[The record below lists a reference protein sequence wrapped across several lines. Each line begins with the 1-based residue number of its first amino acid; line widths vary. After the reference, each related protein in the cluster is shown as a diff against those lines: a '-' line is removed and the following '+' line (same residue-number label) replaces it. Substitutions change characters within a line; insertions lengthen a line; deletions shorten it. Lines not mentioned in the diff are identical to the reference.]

1 MKKNFSVFYD
11 GSPNVSEFYLHEVD
25 GRRGEISDHVN
36 NVLVR
41 EAIKEILGNFGH
53 RQKMG
58 GGQGGIIFFT
68 SWQDFF

>member
-1 MKKNFSVFYD
+1 MKWM
-11 GSPNVSEFYLHEVD
+11 G
-25 GRRGEISDHVN
+25 GGGGEISDHVN

-58 GGQGGIIFFT
+58 GGGGGGTEGSDVALQLVRVLIKI
-68 SWQDFF
+68 

>member
-1 MKKNFSVFYD
+1 MMAPLTSRSSICTKWM
-11 GSPNVSEFYLHEVD
+11 G
-25 GRRGEISDHVN
+25 GGGEISDHVN

-58 GGQGGIIFFT
+58 GVGSGTAKLFIKVR
-68 SWQDFF
+68 